1 MNKCIGCG
9 AILQNENKEK
19 EGYVDNIDKDL
30 CYRCFRIRNYG
41 EYSKSLKS
49 NEDYISILK
58 QISTTNCLVVLV
70 VDLFNIQDVEG
81 ILKYLNND
89 VLLVLSKRDIL
100 PKSLYEEKLLNYIS
114 NEKIVDKLLIS
125 SKKNYNFDELIYKI
139 NKYKTS
145 KNVYVVG
152 YTNSGKSSMINKL
165 IKNYSDKSIEITTSI
180 LPSTTLDTINIELDE
195 NLTLID
201 TPGIL
206 MDDCIYNELDSKELK
221 RVLPTKEIK
230 PTIYQIKS
238 VQTIDID
245 KFAELEV
252 NDKCSLVLFFSNDL
266 KISRR
271 YKKLENNNLIEL
283 DVNNQDIVLNGLGF
297 IKIKGKTHIKI
308 YLDKNIKVFV
318 RESLI

>member
-19 EGYVDNIDKDL
+19 DGYVDNIDKAL
-30 CYRCFRIRNYG
+30 CYRCYRIRNYG

-58 QISTTNCLVVLV
+58 QISATNCLVVLV
-70 VDLFNIQDVEG
+70 VDLFNIQDVEE
-81 ILKYLNND
+81 ILKYLDND

-100 PKSLYEEKLLNYIS
+100 PKSLYEEKLLNYV
-114 NEKIVDKLLIS
+114 NNKKIVDKLLIS

-230 PTIYQIKS
+230 PIIYQIKS

-245 KFAELEV
+245 KFAKLEV

-271 YKKLENNNLIEL
+271 YKELENNNLIEL

-308 YLDKNIKVFV
+308 YVDKNIKVFV

>member
-19 EGYVDNIDKDL
+19 DGYVDNIDKAL
-30 CYRCFRIRNYG
+30 CYRCYRIRNYG

-70 VDLFNIQDVEG
+70 VDLFNIQDVEE
-81 ILKYLNND
+81 ILKYLDND

-100 PKSLYEEKLLNYIS
+100 PKSLYEEKLLNYV
-114 NEKIVDKLLIS
+114 NNKKIVDKLLIS

-230 PTIYQIKS
+230 PIIYQIKS

-245 KFAELEV
+245 KFAKLEV

-308 YLDKNIKVFV
+308 YVDKNIKVFV